1 MYKLLNQEKNY
12 LSELKNMVAPTRF
25 VEEQRLDLYLDYL
38 DFMKEAE
45 ELFSNELLYENVVVV
60 QEVDVAKLKSDV
72 MRFMGLKR
80 TLMDRIKGAVGQGN
94 TSAAEKLKNQ
104 LGNLEDKISAA
115 KKAISSAA
123 GDVSKGVSKMGGNVA
138 KSAGELAGK
147 AKDVMGQPGAQ
158 YAAAA
163 AVAVGGAALAYKAYK
178 RFFSQAARA
187 CKGKSGAEKTGCM
200 KQFKVKGLMASKAAL
215 QSSMGKCGKDKNPA
229 KCKASLQK
237 KVQSTDAKI
246 SKLKG

>member
-1 MYKLLNQEKNY
+1 
-12 LSELKNMVAPTRF
+12 MVAPTRF